1 MIPNTTV
8 VIRAVP
14 PIGVRQRG
22 HEWRMYPA
30 RIRKERPQITR
41 IDPSPVSAHGPP
53 SGALR
58 SFGRSSQVT
67 RAAFEKVRDYLDLP
81 RVGEPPGRNISVD
94 ALRGL
99 AILLVV
105 LGHSISNAVNLYQA
119 TTYNLQYY
127 VSNFVYTF
135 HMPLFFLVS
144 GYVLFSK
151 RIRIGDRAIRL
162 LLPFFA
168 WIPIYWMVNRY
179 IHHYPWPVKFLTTFK
194 DTVLQPGAGLWF
206 LPTLFL
212 CSLLLIPARYIE
224 KRSRWAVGL
233 YLASV
238 FIAVNLLPVNDLGIM
253 QVKYFFA
260 FFAAGYLL
268 AKYRSRLNLI
278 PEKKANIALLAV
290 SATFLLLF
298 TLLYYYGR
306 IQPFTFPFS
315 IYDLFKTPGAY
326 VIRYFMAGLGII
338 FSVAFVRSLK
348 TSHLR
353 NAFAWLGL
361 VTMEIYV
368 AHGLMLQITF
378 GHGWLEVFVSV
389 FTGIFLS
396 LAIAFLLL
404 RRWWVSAEI
413 FYGIKPVVEEK
424 SAQARG

>member
-1 MIPNTTV
+1 MISSTTV
-8 VIRAVP
+8 VIRAQT
-14 PIGVRQRG
+14 PIRVRQRG

-30 RIRKERPQITR
+30 RIRKERLQITR
-41 IDPSPVSAHGPP
+41 IDPSPVSAHEPP

-58 SFGRSSQVT
+58 SFGRLSRVT
-67 RAAFEKVRDYLDLP
+67 GAAFETVRDYLDLP
-81 RVGEPPGRNISVD
+81 RVGGPGRNIGLD

-127 VSNFVYTF
+127 VSNFIYTF

-144 GYVLFSK
+144 GYVLFGK

-179 IHHYPWPVKFLTTFK
+179 IHHYPWPVKFLATFK

-212 CSLLLIPARYIE
+212 CALLLIPARHIE
-224 KRSRWAVGL
+224 KKLRWGGEL
-233 YLASV
+233 YLVIA
-238 FIAVNLLPVNDLGIM
+238 FIAVNLMPFDRLGIM

-268 AKYRSRLNLI
+268 AKYRSRIDLI
-278 PEKKANIALLAV
+278 PKKTANIALLAV
-290 SATFLLLF
+290 SAAFLLLF
-298 TLLYYYGR
+298 TLLYFYGR
-306 IQPFTFPFS
+306 IQPYTFPFS

-338 FSVAFVRSLK
+338 TSIVFIKSLK
-348 TSHLR
+348 TSHVR
-353 NAFAWLGL
+353 SAFAWLGL

-368 AHGLMLQITF
+368 AHGLTLQVTF

-389 FTGIFLS
+389 FTGVFLS

-413 FYGIKPVVEEK
+413 FYGIKPVVKEK
-424 SAQARG
+424 SAEASG